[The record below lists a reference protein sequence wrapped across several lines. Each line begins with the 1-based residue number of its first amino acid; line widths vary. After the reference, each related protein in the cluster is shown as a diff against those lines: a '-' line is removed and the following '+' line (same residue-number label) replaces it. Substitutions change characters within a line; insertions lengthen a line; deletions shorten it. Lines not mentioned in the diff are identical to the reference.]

1 MRKFFRFIAIVVI
14 GISLTI
20 FAFSKSVVDV
30 VFDENTV
37 KKEIE
42 AAGIYEGLNNEL
54 KTSLKQELKE
64 EIDENLELKDKFDEM
79 IESVFTEDVLKNEID
94 DILEQAYSN
103 STTVEF
109 DANILIDGYTRNL
122 ENYLKE
128 NNIELPQEV
137 KDEIEEWKKENSSE
151 KTNIIENDEDMNDLY
166 VIKESVNIAIKGT
179 LIGIVVFWVI
189 AILLSKE
196 KLKIIYKPLIL
207 SGTFLLLIRVGI
219 TSFVNELAAS
229 AREEFITDVGD
240 GMEYVGN
247 FIDIMKNT
255 VFANIDKFAIGFL
268 AIGIGI
274 LVVKIVMNKRKQ
286 ETINL
291 NEDNEQNENE
301 LL

>member
-20 FAFSKSVVDV
+20 FAFSKSVVDI

-42 AAGIYEGLNNEL
+42 DAGIYEGLNNEL

-64 EIDENLELKDKFDEM
+64 EIDEDPELKDKFDEM
-79 IESVFTEDVLKNEID
+79 IEGVFTEDVLKNEID

-151 KTNIIENDEDMNDLY
+151 KTNIIEKDEDINNLYDIKDL
-166 VIKESVNIAIKGT
+166 VNTAIKGI
-179 LIGIVVFWVI
+179 LIGIIVFWVI
-189 AILLSKE
+189 SILLSKE
-196 KLKIIYKPLIL
+196 KLKIIYKPLIF
-207 SGTFLLLIRVGI
+207 SGIFLLLIRIGI

-240 GMEYVGN
+240 GVEYVGN
-247 FIDIMKNT
+247 FIDTMKNT

-286 ETINL
+286 EIINL

>member
-64 EIDENLELKDKFDEM
+64 EIDEDPELKDKFDEM

-137 KDEIEEWKKENSSE
+137 KAEIEEWKKENSSE
-151 KTNIIENDEDMNDLY
+151 KTNIIEKDEDINNLY
-166 VIKESVNIAIKGT
+166 DIKELVNTAIKGI
-179 LIGIVVFWVI
+179 LIGIIVFWVI

-207 SGTFLLLIRVGI
+207 SGTFLILIRVGI

-240 GMEYVGN
+240 GVEYVGN
-247 FIDIMKNT
+247 FIDTMKNT

-291 NEDNEQNENE
+291 NEDNENE

>member
-20 FAFSKSVVDV
+20 FAFSKSVVDI

-42 AAGIYEGLNNEL
+42 DAGIYEGLNNEL

-64 EIDENLELKDKFDEM
+64 EIDEDPELKDKFDEM

-128 NNIELPQEV
+128 NNLELPQEV

-151 KTNIIENDEDMNDLY
+151 KTNIIENDEDINNLY
-166 VIKESVNIAIKGT
+166 DIKELVNTAIKGI
-179 LIGIVVFWVI
+179 LIGIIVFWVI

-207 SGTFLLLIRVGI
+207 SGTFLLLIRLGI
-219 TSFVNELAAS
+219 TSIVNELADS

-247 FIDIMKNT
+247 FIDTMKNT

-286 ETINL
+286 EIINL

>member
-20 FAFSKSVVDV
+20 FAFSKSVVDI

-42 AAGIYEGLNNEL
+42 EAGIYEGLNNEL

-64 EIDENLELKDKFDEM
+64 EIDEDPELKDKFDEM

-128 NNIELPQEV
+128 NNLELPQEV
-137 KDEIEEWKKENSSE
+137 KYEIEEWKKENSSE
-151 KTNIIENDEDMNDLY
+151 KTNIIEKDEDINNLYDIKDL
-166 VIKESVNIAIKGT
+166 VNTAIKGI
-179 LIGIVVFWVI
+179 LIGIIVFWVI
-189 AILLSKE
+189 SILLSKE
-196 KLKIIYKPLIL
+196 KLKIIYKPLIF

-240 GMEYVGN
+240 GVEYVGN
-247 FIDIMKNT
+247 FIDTMKNT
-255 VFANIDKFAIGFL
+255 AFANIGKFAIGFL

-274 LVVKIVMNKRKQ
+274 LAVKIVMNKRKQ

-291 NEDNEQNENE
+291 NEDNENE

>member
-64 EIDENLELKDKFDEM
+64 EIDEDPELKDKFDEM

-151 KTNIIENDEDMNDLY
+151 KTNIIEKDEDINNLYDIKDL
-166 VIKESVNIAIKGT
+166 VNTAIKGI
-179 LIGIVVFWVI
+179 LIGIIVFWVI

-286 ETINL
+286 EIINL
-291 NEDNEQNENE
+291 NGDNENE

>member
-20 FAFSKSVVDV
+20 FAFSKSVVDI

-42 AAGIYEGLNNEL
+42 DAGIYEGLNNEL

-64 EIDENLELKDKFDEM
+64 EINEDPELKDKFDEM

-137 KDEIEEWKKENSSE
+137 KAEIEEWKKENSSE
-151 KTNIIENDEDMNDLY
+151 KTNIIEKDEDINNLYDIKDLA
-166 VIKESVNIAIKGT
+166 NTAIKGIW
-179 LIGIVVFWVI
+179 IGIIVFWVI

-240 GMEYVGN
+240 GVEYVGN
-247 FIDIMKNT
+247 FIDTMKNT
-255 VFANIDKFAIGFL
+255 VFANIDRFAIGFL

-286 ETINL
+286 EIINL
-291 NEDNEQNENE
+291 NGDNENE

>member
-64 EIDENLELKDKFDEM
+64 EIDEDPELKDKFDEM
-79 IESVFTEDVLKNEID
+79 IESVFTEDVLKNDID

-151 KTNIIENDEDMNDLY
+151 KTNIIENDEDINNLYDIKDL
-166 VIKESVNIAIKGT
+166 VNTAIKGI
-179 LIGIVVFWVI
+179 LIGIIVFWVI
-189 AILLSKE
+189 SILLSKE

-240 GMEYVGN
+240 GVEYMGN
-247 FIDIMKNT
+247 FIDTMKNT
-255 VFANIDKFAIGFL
+255 AFANIGKFAIGFL

-291 NEDNEQNENE
+291 NEDNENE

>member
-42 AAGIYEGLNNEL
+42 DAGIYEGLNNEL

-64 EIDENLELKDKFDEM
+64 EIDGDPELKDKFDEM

-151 KTNIIENDEDMNDLY
+151 KTNIIENDEDINNLY
-166 VIKESVNIAIKGT
+166 DIKDIVNTAIKGI
-179 LIGIVVFWVI
+179 LIGIIVFWVI
-189 AILLSKE
+189 SILLSKE
-196 KLKIIYKPLIL
+196 KLKIIYKPLIF

-247 FIDIMKNT
+247 FIDTMKNT

-274 LVVKIVMNKRKQ
+274 LVVKIIMNKRKQ

>member
-64 EIDENLELKDKFDEM
+64 EINEDPELKDKFDEM

-137 KDEIEEWKKENSSE
+137 KAEIEEWKKENSSE
-151 KTNIIENDEDMNDLY
+151 KTNIMEKDEDINNLYDIKDL
-166 VIKESVNIAIKGT
+166 INTAIKGI
-179 LIGIVVFWVI
+179 LIGIIVFWVI

-219 TSFVNELAAS
+219 TSFVNELATS
-229 AREEFITDVGD
+229 AREEFITDVGE

-247 FIDIMKNT
+247 FIDTMKTT

>member
-20 FAFSKSVVDV
+20 FAFSKSVVDI
-30 VFDENTV
+30 VFDENTI

-42 AAGIYEGLNNEL
+42 DAGIYEGLNNEL

-64 EIDENLELKDKFDEM
+64 EIDEDPELKDKFDEM

-128 NNIELPQEV
+128 NNLELPQEV

-166 VIKESVNIAIKGT
+166 NIKELVNTAIKGI
-179 LIGIVVFWVI
+179 LIGIIVFWVI

-207 SGTFLLLIRVGI
+207 SGTFLLLIRLGI
-219 TSFVNELAAS
+219 TSIVNELAAS

-247 FIDIMKNT
+247 FIDTMKNT

>member
-1 MRKFFRFIAIVVI
+1 
-14 GISLTI
+14 
-20 FAFSKSVVDV
+20 
-30 VFDENTV
+30 
-37 KKEIE
+37 
-42 AAGIYEGLNNEL
+42 
-54 KTSLKQELKE
+54 
-64 EIDENLELKDKFDEM
+64 M

-137 KDEIEEWKKENSSE
+137 KAEIEEWKKENSSE
-151 KTNIIENDEDMNDLY
+151 KTNIMEKDEDINNLYDIKDL
-166 VIKESVNIAIKGT
+166 INTAIKGI
-179 LIGIVVFWVI
+179 LIGIIVFWVI

-219 TSFVNELAAS
+219 TSFVNELATS
-229 AREEFITDVGD
+229 AREEFITDVGE

-247 FIDIMKNT
+247 FIDTMKTT

>member
-64 EIDENLELKDKFDEM
+64 EIDEDPELKDKFDEM
-79 IESVFTEDVLKNEID
+79 IESVFTEDVLKKEID

-103 STTVEF
+103 RTTVEF

-128 NNIELPQEV
+128 NNLELPQEV

-179 LIGIVVFWVI
+179 LIGIIVFWVI
-189 AILLSKE
+189 SILLSKE

-207 SGTFLLLIRVGI
+207 SGTFLILIRVGI

-240 GMEYVGN
+240 GVEYVGN
-247 FIDIMKNT
+247 FIDTMKNT

-291 NEDNEQNENE
+291 NEDNENE